1 LGIKEQ
7 HQEYIVCK
15 DGKVGSWAIECDA
28 TPLKVDGDFVK
39 LSVKGSHM
47 IRWCQK
53 SDWEAAVAMQARS
66 QEDAVD
72 EPEEDQSQ
80 GYRM

>member
-1 LGIKEQ
+1 
-7 HQEYIVCK
+7 
-15 DGKVGSWAIECDA
+15 
-28 TPLKVDGDFVK
+28 
-39 LSVKGSHM
+39 M

-66 QEDAVD
+66 QEDAAD

>member
-1 LGIKEQ
+1 MSTYTISLPNG
-7 HQEYIVCK
+7 YNGDV
-15 DGKVGSWAIECDA
+15 VECDA

-66 QEDAVD
+66 QEDAAD